1 MNMNNHWLV
10 CPFLAL
16 LVWPSVCRSADKP
29 ANPLTGKP
37 VAALAGLLQA
47 SPDETVRFNAAKALD
62 ELVPQKKTRPRR
74 IPKEIPIYAPP
85 DESVVKVLA
94 AGLGDKASAV
104 RHACRVAL
112 GRSGGVSID
121 DLIAAMADKH
131 VEVRSCAADALGDM
145 GTYDDADSQ
154 PLAEAVPALAEALSD
169 TDYTVR
175 VSAAMALSRVGVR
188 AAQAVPRLVPLLEDD
203 EWAVADAAVRAVA
216 AVDPSGKRS
225 VPALVKVLGNERHDL
240 REFVCVELAEMG
252 SQAEGAIPALIA
264 LLDTDRDSWQAGK
277 AAAEALAAIVSTDP
291 KRPELIPVS
300 EAQRKKVV
308 AAIAKSAAAQRY
320 PFTQDGRL
328 FALLPNVP
336 SNINRHHYTGDL
348 GPEALPALPIAL
360 KRLERWSFAPN
371 PWVPSRGVIE
381 FVGTVGVH
389 AKGDV
394 IPVVKALLANEEL
407 THEPSRKQLED
418 LLEKLED

>member
-1 MNMNNHWLV
+1 MNKSWFA
-10 CPFLAL
+10 CPILAL
-16 LVWPSVCRSADKP
+16 LVTSSVCRSADKP
-29 ANPLTGKP
+29 VNPLTGKS
-37 VAALAGLLQA
+37 VAALAGLLQE
-47 SPDETVRFNAAKALD
+47 SPDETVRFNAAKTLD
-62 ELVPQKKTRPRR
+62 ELVPQKKTRPQRQ
-74 IPKEIPIYAPP
+74 PKEIPSYAPP
-85 DESVVKVLA
+85 DESVVKVLT

-112 GRSGGVSID
+112 GRSGSIAID
-121 DLIAAMADKH
+121 NLVAAMADSH
-131 VEVRSCAADALGDM
+131 VEVRSCAANALGDM
-145 GTYDDADSQ
+145 GTYDDADNQ
-154 PLAEAVPALAEALSD
+154 PLAEAVPALGEALSD
-169 TDYTVR
+169 TDYRVR
-175 VSAAMALSRVGVR
+175 VSAAMALSRIGVR
-188 AAQAVPRLVPLLEDD
+188 AAPAVPRLIPLLDDD

-216 AVDPSGKRS
+216 AADPSGKRS
-225 VPALVKVLGNERHDL
+225 VPALVKVLKNERHDL
-240 REFVCVELAEMG
+240 REFVCNELAEMG
-252 SQAEGAIPALIA
+252 PQAESAIPALIV

-277 AAAEALAAIVSTDP
+277 AAAEALAAIVSTEL
-291 KRPELIPVS
+291 KRPDLVPVS
-300 EAQRKKVV
+300 EAQRRKVV
-308 AAIAKSAAAQRY
+308 AAIAKSAAAQRC

-336 SNINRHHYTGDL
+336 SNINRHHYTGEL

-360 KRLERWSFAPN
+360 KRLGKWSLAPN

-381 FVGTVGVH
+381 FVGTVGLH